1 MILKSPFLPLSK
13 GGQQLVARI
22 MIASAGGREYNSGMK
37 KFLALAF
44 VLVLAS
50 AASAQTN
57 WFKGTLE
64 EAYAKAKVEHKLVL
78 VDFYSYT

>member
-1 MILKSPFLPLSK
+1 
-13 GGQQLVARI
+13 
-22 MIASAGGREYNSGMK
+22 MK

-50 AASAQTN
+50 AASAQTT
-57 WFKGTLE
+57 WFKGTLD
-64 EAYAKAKVEHKLVL
+64 EAVAKAKVDHKLVL

>member
-1 MILKSPFLPLSK
+1 MSVSSPYYFLKTAEK
-13 GGQQLVARI
+13 GG
-22 MIASAGGREYNSGMK
+22 YNRSMK

-57 WFKGTLE
+57 WFKGTLD
-64 EAYAKAKVEHKLVL
+64 EAVAKAKVDHKLVL